1 MIPGIEWGTGII
13 LWLQQLGSWLE
24 TPMKAVSFLST
35 EYAYLFLLPALFW
48 CIDAGMALRVGIS
61 VMTVNSLNS
70 GFKLLLHTPRPFWIN
85 PDVKALAVE
94 TSFGAPSGHSINAV
108 GLWGRLAAAIRTRW
122 LKAFLILLIALIAI
136 SRLYLGVH
144 YPIDVLLGLLAG
156 TILVW
161 LLVRLEKP
169 VLRWFLSLEIWGQIA
184 SLLFAAIILIG
195 FGYGASQIAKGTPV
209 PELWLARVQE
219 VDPGNPGHPYNL
231 DGLISSAGTLFGVML
246 GGLFLYRCGGLS
258 KSSDPQQA
266 FLRYLVGII
275 VLVALYMG
283 MRMLHFGIPWAVAI
297 YRFIRYGILGFW
309 VSYGAPW
316 IFGKLQLAKQPD

>member
-1 MIPGIEWGTGII
+1 MIPAIEWGTGLI
-13 LWLQQLGSWLE
+13 LRLQQLGSWLE
-24 TPMKAVSFLST
+24 TPMKAASFLST

-61 VMTVNSLNS
+61 VMTANSLNA

-108 GLWGRLAAAIRTRW
+108 SLWGRLAAEIQSRWMRW
-122 LKAFLILLIALIAI
+122 LLILLIALIAI

-156 TILVW
+156 SIIVW
-161 LLVRLEKP
+161 LLIHFEKP
-169 VLRWFLSLEIWGQIA
+169 ALDWFLSLRLWNQIA
-184 SLLFAAIILIG
+184 VLLGAVLLLVA
-195 FGYGASQIAKGTPV
+195 FGYTALQLQKNVPV
-209 PELWLARVQE
+209 PEVWLARIE
-219 VDPGNPGHPYNL
+219 EADPGNPGHPFNL
-231 DGLISSAGTLFGVML
+231 DGLLSSAGTLFGVVL

-283 MRMLHFGIPWAVAI
+283 MRMLHFGIPWAAAI
-297 YRFIRYGILGFW
+297 YRFIRYSILGFW